1 MTSPI
6 VNTLLDNFKANV
18 FGTPIDY
25 RIILLG
31 CINEYSNQLGM
42 SSMKY
47 VLKNLTILFNDMY
60 SI

>member
-18 FGTPIDY
+18 LGTPIDY

-31 CINEYSNQLGM
+31 FINEYSNQLGM

-47 VLKNLTILFNDMY
+47 VL
-60 SI
+60 